1 MSVTVR
7 CPKCGANA
15 HAFSARHPFMSGKTE
30 TEVRCQLCGTR
41 RYGAEADR
49 LVEQALSR
57 VTAHEASERR
67 FREQAEDALRARN
80 AAEREAELA
89 RVREETRRGRQE
101 LLDQRALR
109 LAQEAELERL
119 ELERVELE
127 RVELERV
134 ELERVEAE
142 RVEAERLAV
151 LDAEREAQRE
161 RDRAVAA
168 KFDEKRRT
176 IDAMVARRLG
186 LNEAA
191 RQARLDAPRLRRERL
206 ADARAASIALNGTD
220 ALCAS
225 PLCANPHPPDRRY
238 CCKGCS
244 DHVARER
251 YKARKAA

>member
-1 MSVTVR
+1 
-7 CPKCGANA
+7 
-15 HAFSARHPFMSGKTE
+15 MSGKTE

-57 VTAHEASERR
+57 VTAHEESERR

-89 RVREETRRGRQE
+89 RVREETRRSARERQE

-134 ELERVEAE
+134 ELERVAAA
-142 RVEAERLAV
+142 RKAV

-161 RDRAVAA
+161 RDRATSA
-168 KFDEKRRT
+168 KLDEKRRAV
-176 IDAMVARRLG
+176 DAMVARRLG

-244 DHVARER
+244 DHVAREKYVAKR
-251 YKARKAA
+251 NAA